1 MKNRL
6 HDKKAGIFILV
17 ALILISLAELIFR
30 AVVIGEKVYTTP
42 NVGEQLVV
50 IALALTILILTAMKK
65 DRVCYILYGVWI
77 GYFVLDQL
85 FELPSAII
93 TGITIKSQYGWIFN
107 IGDVASI
114 CIVIGMAGVIAL
126 GALLLEYMNDGSIYN
141 RAFNIICV
149 VDILLFLVGII
160 IPFHGVFIVDGH
172 PAILLTAFTNLYRI
186 GMIFLFAFFAYD
198 SAKKQLSKVNFDK

>member
-6 HDKKAGIFILV
+6 HDKKAGIP
-17 ALILISLAELIFR
+17 ILISLIIISVAEIIYR
-30 AVVIGEKVYTTP
+30 AVAVGEMVYTTA
-42 NVGEQLVV
+42 NLGEQLVV

-114 CIVIGMAGVIAL
+114 CIVIGMTGVIAL

-186 GMIFLFAFFAYD
+186 GMIFLFIFFAYN